1 MVDHDY
7 SDCSEDVSLIGA
19 DREHRRSST
28 PDGLYQHKINR
39 HYNPLYIAV
48 VASLTFLITDIAGQI
63 IVAPRLAIFEHII
76 CKAYYTQVSGAAGTG
91 MGDCKVEPVQSE
103 LALINGWREMFDNIP
118 GTSYT
123 LGGTTAFSQVHAA
136 VLVAELVSVPAGAA
150 LANFNPW
157 IPVFGA
163 AIFMVLG
170 ILFAYVVVPDVRPAG
185 SKSEGGSDGDFLSS
199 AQESHPTWLMSI
211 HHRWRKIVD
220 EFRKDSSWIRDVNV
234 LLIMASF
241 FVCQLGR
248 MISGITLQYA
258 AAKFHWKFD
267 KVRLRRSGNKVVN
280 NADHLIQGILTS
292 FSAGWSQ
299 SIRSSGHHSRPFTVF
314 ALGFAFSVTAR
325 SFLTGMVDPM
335 HIGTVFTGVTTM
347 LYGGLVIGSP
357 MLAKTLQWGLQLGG
371 IWVGLPFLL
380 AAVLFTLAL
389 GAISAARSY

>member
-1 MVDHDY
+1 M
-7 SDCSEDVSLIGA
+7 
-19 DREHRRSST
+19 
-28 PDGLYQHKINR
+28 
-39 HYNPLYIAV
+39 
-48 VASLTFLITDIAGQI
+48 
-63 IVAPRLAIFEHII
+63 
-76 CKAYYTQVSGAAGTG
+76 
-91 MGDCKVEPVQSE
+91 
-103 LALINGWREMFDNIP
+103 
-118 GTSYT
+118 
-123 LGGTTAFSQVHAA
+123 
-136 VLVAELVSVPAGAA
+136 AELVSVPAGAA

-299 SIRSSGHHSRPFTVF
+299 SIRSSGHHSRPFVHP
-314 ALGFAFSVTAR
+314 GE
-325 SFLTGMVDPM
+325 
-335 HIGTVFTGVTTM
+335 
-347 LYGGLVIGSP
+347 
-357 MLAKTLQWGLQLGG
+357 TLQAQRRGERQTNHPDQRRLPHHRIFCDVPRCFTRHSGLWADGLRPGICLFRHGQEFPHGHGG
-371 IWVGLPFLL
+371 PNAHWNCLH
-380 AAVLFTLAL
+380 
-389 GAISAARSY
+389 RSHDDVVRRSGDW